1 MFAHKKAEKMVICAY
16 LAIANSRALCASC
29 VKILLAWTARVT
41 ASERL
46 EYKQQKHNLFIIKE
60 LYEKILYFFARISN
74 RNILHLCSRQ

>member
-16 LAIANSRALCASC
+16 LAIANSSALCASC

-60 LYEKILYFFARISN
+60 LYEKILYFFARICN
-74 RNILHLCSRQ
+74 RNILHLCSKQ

>member
-16 LAIANSRALCASC
+16 LAITNSSALCASC
-29 VKILLAWTARVT
+29 VKIPAARTARVT
-41 ASERL
+41 ASERP

-74 RNILHLCSRQ
+74 RNIVHLCSKQ